1 VVNVINLNDE
11 LKFAEVRDLLSVAM
25 LLKITVRHFT
35 MGTCRGWLYVYA
47 DDSEFEQ
54 FKTLAGQFNFLQYN
68 PTQQG
73 DADED
78 L

>member
-1 VVNVINLNDE
+1 MKVINLNDE
-11 LKFAEVRDLLSVAM
+11 LKFAEVRDLISIAM

-47 DDSEFEQ
+47 DDSEVEQ
-54 FKTLAGQFNFLQYN
+54 FKAAADRFNFLPYD

-73 DADED
+73 DTDED
-78 L
+78 I